1 MKTVLTIM
9 IALFTVATTL
19 GQKVVKKETIVI
31 TDTQDGDTENT
42 IVELSKKLQ
51 ESIDDNDSLSK
62 KDIKILKELLTAIGD
77 NTHKESDHKVIIKK
91 GDASSASFS
100 YAVTIDADGEIT
112 THKGGKD
119 IDIEELK
126 EKLEGVSEIIHDSD
140 DVKVIIKKLGD
151 SNIIIE
157 EKEEK
162 KTKKKTNN
170 N

>member
-19 GQKVVKKETIVI
+19 GQKIVKKETIVI

-77 NTHKESDHKVIIKK
+77 NAHKESDQKVIVKT

-100 YAVTIDADGEIT
+100 YAVTIDSDGEIT
-112 THKGGKD
+112 THKGGKEVD

-126 EKLEGVSEIIHDSD
+126 EKLEGASKIIHDSD

-162 KTKKKTNN
+162 KTKKKKQ
-170 N
+170 